1 MARPWLRLRE
11 MGGDRLLAPESRRR
25 ITEDISARSTPMP
38 IDPKVDE
45 QSERSALLAA
55 LTTEHFVLQTANN
68 STYAEAS
75 ARSMLYVMV
84 LSSSLVATGFVAAS
98 TEVLVP
104 FVAIV
109 LPAVFLLGLFTV
121 VRLVETA
128 LESMHC
134 LDGIARIRA
143 HYRTL
148 GPTAARYFSPERGR
162 WPETQP
168 PSLHLGPALA
178 FFGTTASMIAVI
190 NNVVAGVGVALFA
203 HFLSPALMPWVHALA
218 GIVGALVLTWAFYA
232 YQRWRFNEYNFQ
244 AGGWVIGEHDIQ
256 AGQRAEGQAVRHS

>member
-1 MARPWLRLRE
+1 M
-11 MGGDRLLAPESRRR
+11 
-25 ITEDISARSTPMP
+25 
-38 IDPKVDE
+38 
-45 QSERSALLAA
+45 

-75 ARSMLYVMV
+75 SRSMLYVMV
-84 LSSSLVATGFVAAS
+84 LSSSLVATGFVAGS
-98 TEVLVP
+98 TDVLVP

-121 VRLVETA
+121 VRLIETA

-134 LDGIARIRA
+134 LGGIARIRA
-143 HYRTL
+143 YYRTL
-148 GPTAARYFSPERGR
+148 GPEAERHFAADSGR

-190 NNVVAGVGVALFA
+190 NNVVAGVGIALLA
-203 HFLSPALMPWVHALA
+203 HFLLPSVAAWVDAAA
-218 GIVGALVLTWAFYA
+218 GLSGTFVLTWVFYA
-232 YQRWRFNEYNFQ
+232 YQRWRFDEYDFL
-244 AGGWVIGEHDIQ
+244 AGRWRSGERDFRH
-256 AGQRAEGQAVRHS
+256 GQRAEG